1 MRKALLAAA
10 AIAALASA
18 SAMAQTTTKDN
29 PQNGTSADKM
39 NTPAVPNSA
48 NPRYGSGKH

>member
-18 SAMAQTTTKDN
+18 SATAQTTTKDS
-29 PQNGTSADKM
+29 PQNGTSRRQDEHARRSQLGE
-39 NTPAVPNSA
+39 PS
-48 NPRYGSGKH
+48 YGSGKH